1 MGFLDSLKAWL
12 KTETSEFSDAKRD
25 LEGRI
30 DSGLNK
36 RERQLNETPEEAME
50 RLQQEIADGESSFHD
65 IEDKIGH
72 TQAKADAVADLADNT
87 ADGTTDV
94 AAGEVE
100 DILDLDSEEIDP
112 GDVDPQDLDAENQ
125 SENQSENRE

>member
-1 MGFLDSLKAWL
+1 MGFLDSLKTWL
-12 KTETSEFSDAKRD
+12 KTETSEFSDTKRD

-30 DSGLNK
+30 DTGLNK

-50 RLQQEIADGESSFHD
+50 RLQQEIADGESSFRD

-72 TQAKADAVADLADNT
+72 TQAKADAVADLADK
-87 ADGTTDV
+87 TTDV
-94 AAGEVE
+94 ASGDVE

-112 GDVDPQDLDAENQ
+112 EDVDPQDLDAESQ
-125 SENQSENRE
+125 GENRE